1 MADFSIK
8 KWTRLSG
15 EGKANLGTIS
25 LKVGLRL
32 TGAATMAV
40 LLLIHREWPVTISV
54 AIGTLILAILSGIM
68 LSAHLRSVE
77 TNSANRSRLEKL
89 IWMISLLAVSGT
101 QVANIAMNPDDLTR
115 VGFLLMAP
123 LVAQAM
129 LIGALASPGLS
140 IVGLSM
146 SVLLL
151 GITGAVPVDLAAGA
165 WLAGSVAAHV
175 VNPLKQRSDL
185 IRAMSVQVLAQSIIS
200 VSMVLLMPA
209 MNAAWYE
216 AMLWGGIAAVIATAI
231 FWLGVAIFEKLFGI
245 VSDWTLLE
253 LCSPEQPLIRELVLR
268 APGTYAHS
276 VGVGNL
282 AESAAREVG
291 ANPLLCRTM
300 AYYHDIGKTAR
311 PNYFIENQIGENIHD
326 ELSPSLSA
334 QIIAAHVTDGVE
346 MAKKQRL
353 PQVIVDGIAQHH
365 GTSLITYFFHRAMQE
380 RGTTPTPELEEKFR
394 YPGPK
399 PQSKESAILH
409 LADIVEA
416 ASRVASRDQSLELY
430 VTHLIER
437 SRADGQLDESDLTF
451 RELGVIADSFCR
463 TLRAVRHERVQYPT
477 DSTVTTVGATVQLNQ
492 GGQSLENKTPSDH
505 SEHSSEAQSL

>member
-1 MADFSIK
+1 MAS
-8 KWTRLSG
+8 
-15 EGKANLGTIS
+15 
-25 LKVGLRL
+25 
-32 TGAATMAV
+32 
-40 LLLIHREWPVTISV
+40 LLLLHREWPLPFV
-54 AIGTLILAILSGIM
+54 AAFGTLVLALISGIM
-68 LSAHLRSVE
+68 LNAHLRATQSDAEVR
-77 TNSANRSRLEKL
+77 NRLEKL
-89 IWMISLLAVSGT
+89 VWTVALLAVGGT
-101 QVANIAMNPDDLTR
+101 QVAKIAMSGEDLTR
-115 VGFLLMAP
+115 IGFLLMAP

-129 LIGALASPGLS
+129 LLAALSAPTLS

-146 SVLLL
+146 TVLLL
-151 GITGAVPVDLAAGA
+151 GMTGALPVEISAGA

-185 IRAMSVQVLAQSIIS
+185 MRAMSVQIVAQSVIS
-200 VSMVLLMPA
+200 VCMVLLMPN
-209 MNAAWYE
+209 MQSAWWE
-216 AMLWGGIAAVIATAI
+216 AGLWGAFAALIATAI

-276 VGVGNL
+276 VGVGNM

-311 PNYFIENQIGENIHD
+311 PNYFIENQIGDNIHD

-334 QIIAAHVTDGVE
+334 QIIAAHVSDGVE
-346 MAKKQRL
+346 MARKYKL
-353 PQVIVDGIAQHH
+353 PQVIIDGIEQHH
-365 GTSLITYFFHRAMQE
+365 GTSLITYFFHRAVQE
-380 RGTTPTPELEEKFR
+380 RGTTPTEEMEARFR

-416 ASRVASRDQSLELY
+416 ASRVAPRDQSLDLF
-430 VTHLIER
+430 VMNLIEK

-451 RELGVIADSFCR
+451 KELGIIADSFCR
-463 TLRAVRHERVQYPT
+463 TLRAVRHERVQYPK
-477 DSTVTTVGATVQLNQ
+477 DSNANLIGAAVEIDQ
-492 GGQSLENKTPSDH
+492 GGKALENKTSGDH
-505 SEHSSEAQSL
+505 SEHTSEAQGS